1 LHAKIFCYSFRIM
14 LASLIL
20 FVGLGCMLLWI
31 LAWQRGSRL
40 AVGIAIG
47 AAIVLIGGPIV
58 RALLVMD
65 HVPLWGPPLPF
76 ALIALTL
83 FGFGL
88 LAWFWGEE

>member
-1 LHAKIFCYSFRIM
+1 MF
-14 LASLIL
+14 ASLML
-20 FVGLGCMLLWI
+20 LLGLGCMLLWI

-47 AAIVLIGGPIV
+47 AALVLIGVPLV
-58 RALLVMD
+58 RAMSALD
-65 HVPLWGPPLPF
+65 HVPIWGPPLPF
-76 ALIALTL
+76 ALVALTL